1 MTRRTQDNVVAL
13 IILAIFIAAIIASMD
28 YGPRARLVPI
38 PIAVLGAVLV
48 VCQLIWQNLRPD
60 ANLQLD
66 LLEVLARK
74 TPSNDDKPGEEVAAR
89 TKPSE
94 VVSASNGFGLAD
106 VKVIGIV
113 ALLVGLVILLG
124 PYAAMFLFTA
134 GYFVASRQYQPPKAL
149 AYALGY
155 TILCY
160 LIFTVALDV
169 QFERSIVGMGLF

>member
-13 IILAIFIAAIIASMD
+13 IILAIFIATIVASMD

-38 PIAVLGAVLV
+38 PIAVLGVVLV
-48 VCQLIWQNLRPD
+48 VCQLILQNLRPD
-60 ANLQLD
+60 AKLQLD

-74 TPSNDDKPGEEVAAR
+74 NSTNDGKPDEQAATR
-89 TKPSE
+89 KKPSE
-94 VVSASNGFGLAD
+94 VVLPPDGFGLAD

-113 ALLVGLVILLG
+113 ALLMGLVILLG
-124 PYAAMFLFTA
+124 PYAAMFVFTA
-134 GYFVASRQYQPPKAL
+134 GYFVASRQYAVPKAL
-149 AYALGY
+149 LYALGCS
-155 TILCY
+155 ILCY